1 MILNH
6 KVHVLTRKEELD
18 GMRLAGKVA
27 IVLDVLF
34 ATSTIVTALAN
45 GAHAVIPTL
54 DGSAALAESKRHDA
68 TRTVLAGELHS
79 ITLEGFAPPTPLALV
94 AHGVSGKTI
103 VYSTTNGTIALHA
116 AAQAEHVYVGALV
129 NGRALVEHV
138 LAQHRDRTVLL
149 VCAGSIGYLNLEDL
163 YTAGYFVELFIESL
177 GAASD
182 LSDAARVARLLF
194 RSGEPYERVIEGR
207 VGRMMIE
214 RGLTHELE
222 YACRLSA
229 LDVVA
234 ALVGGSITRVT

>member
-79 ITLEGFAPPTPLALV
+79 ITLEGFAPGRSTSTAAPSTSKRLLA
-94 AHGVSGKTI
+94 AS
-103 VYSTTNGTIALHA
+103 S
-116 AAQAEHVYVGALV
+116 
-129 NGRALVEHV
+129 
-138 LAQHRDRTVLL
+138 
-149 VCAGSIGYLNLEDL
+149 
-163 YTAGYFVELFIESL
+163 SL
-177 GAASD
+177 GAVASWGAMA
-182 LSDAARVARLLF
+182 SKSSSSTSRF
-194 RSGEPYERVIEGR
+194 S
-207 VGRMMIE
+207 
-214 RGLTHELE
+214 
-222 YACRLSA
+222 
-229 LDVVA
+229 
-234 ALVGGSITRVT
+234 